1 MDFLFSAF
9 SNCQSVQI
17 PELLDFHFT
26 DFRFLHINVL
36 LWLWKVRVFLFL
48 ACYGFDF
55 MFFLTFTRLDSSDF
69 RCLTCW
75 HFHMFGFYQFATS
88 TYWHV
93 CVFGMFGFDHVS
105 SLGCSL
111 FRNLIFG
118 DFWSAYILHVYYV
131 EVSFL
136 LLFGISTVLHSVIFL
151 IICSASFDG
160 HIYRILH
167 FIRFGFWHGHTVL
180 LTLPLDG
187 CTSENIVHTVVTCH
201 CAVGVLLP
209 RRFQQKHFSQRGPTS
224 ACSYIGWSDGSSR
237 SIFRTVGQNMHVRIL
252 SFDGRFR

>member
-1 MDFLFSAF
+1 MA
-9 SNCQSVQI
+9 
-17 PELLDFHFT
+17 
-26 DFRFLHINVL
+26 
-36 LWLWKVRVFLFL
+36 
-48 ACYGFDF
+48 
-55 MFFLTFTRLDSSDF
+55 FLTFTRLDSSDF

-187 CTSENIVHTVVTCH
+187 CTSENIVHTVVTFH
-201 CAVGVLLP
+201 CAVGWAFCFQDDSSKNISDTVWQHLHVLI
-209 RRFQQKHFSQRGPTS
+209 FF
-224 ACSYIGWSDGSSR
+224 WSDDSGKNN
-237 SIFRTVGQNMHVRIL
+237 FHTLGQNMHVRIL